1 MVALVEALGLA
12 AGFLVSLGLVPQ
24 ILRIWRLRDAQEISL
39 PFNLLSLGG
48 TALWLMYGL
57 VQGLI
62 SVILW
67 NGVNCVLYLILLSVK
82 LKYGMGRGRLSH
94 STGFNTQS
102 YDDRLSFLT
111 TKKGEEAAP
120 AYLLSSTRY
129 CFTLAATSTSAESP
143 PLS

>member
-1 MVALVEALGLA
+1 MVALVEVLGLA

-57 VQGLI
+57 VQGLL

-82 LKYGMGRGRLSH
+82 LRYGMGRRSLSR
-94 STGFNTQS
+94 SLEPGSQ
-102 YDDRLSFLT
+102 R
-111 TKKGEEAAP
+111 
-120 AYLLSSTRY
+120 
-129 CFTLAATSTSAESP
+129 
-143 PLS
+143 

>member
-57 VQGLI
+57 VQGLL

-82 LKYGMGRGRLSH
+82 LRYGMGRGSLPRSL
-94 STGFNTQS
+94 
-102 YDDRLSFLT
+102 
-111 TKKGEEAAP
+111 EP
-120 AYLLSSTRY
+120 SSQR
-129 CFTLAATSTSAESP
+129 
-143 PLS
+143 